1 MDCGNIRN
9 GLRDRRGKRWLGCG
23 EKCLTASNGW
33 GLRRASSRLGW
44 VGEAVEGAADA
55 LAAAVEDVSVDHGCA
70 HVAVAQEF
78 LDGPDVAV
86 VLQQVRGKRMTQ
98 GVTRGSFRDPGPAYG
113 VLDGALHD

>member
-1 MDCGNIRN
+1 VA
-9 GLRDRRGKRWLGCG
+9 RDRQVWAIQR
-23 EKCLTASNGW
+23 T
-33 GLRRASSRLGW
+33 LRSSLPSTGGSE
-44 VGEAVEGAADA
+44 VHVVDGAADA
-55 LAAAVEDVSVDHGCA
+55 GWAAVEDVSVDHGCA